1 MTRKKIA
8 QKTTHRIPKRSKVEL
23 KRKGG
28 NPWIIGF
35 IALVLIAIIWMA
47 FTSENVDSASIGK
60 AIEPNVRNNE
70 RIIPEGDVVLTCE
83 IAQGKILQV
92 IDLVENSNIGFNGKL
107 AAIEEL
113 QDVQVLLEKSC
124 QTEK

>member
-83 IAQGKILQV
+83 IAQGKISQV
-92 IDLVENSNIGFNGKL
+92 IDLVENSNIDFKVKR
-107 AAIEEL
+107 AAIQEL
-113 QDVQVLLEKSC
+113 QDVQALLDVSC

>member
-60 AIEPNVRNNE
+60 AIEPNVRHNE